1 LLIHLVNVSVESE
14 CPGPENRPLKCRLCQ
29 LNFRAETPVAN
40 TARAAKLISSVL
52 TRLLVQQPLRHMEL
66 SNAPFM
72 SVASTCWQHWDHK
85 IREEGESLEFAT
97 WILPEIVFRLSDWD
111 FGIMR
116 CWDTF
121 FDRAGF
127 AVESMFLTLT
137 ELRRGQIGANT
148 RYQPIRD
155 TTGGQDAGSASSQ
168 RL

>member
-1 LLIHLVNVSVESE
+1 MPRARKSAPKVQALSTKLSRRNTGRKHCSCCKVDQFCADSSARSE
-14 CPGPENRPLKCRLCQ
+14 
-29 LNFRAETPVAN
+29 
-40 TARAAKLISSVL
+40 
-52 TRLLVQQPLRHMEL
+52 PLRRMEL

-155 TTGGQDAGSASSQ
+155 TTGGQDAGSTSSQ